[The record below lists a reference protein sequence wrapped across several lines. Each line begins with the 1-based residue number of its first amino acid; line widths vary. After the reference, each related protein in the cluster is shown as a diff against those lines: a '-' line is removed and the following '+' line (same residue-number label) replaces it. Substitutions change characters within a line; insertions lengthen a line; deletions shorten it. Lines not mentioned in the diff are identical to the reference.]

1 MTSPQSVK
9 IDSRPLTGPDD
20 THVLEVEGLTTRFG
34 SRSGAVI
41 AVDDISFSLK
51 RGETL
56 AIVGESGSGKSV
68 TAMSLIRLLPEPPA
82 QISARRI
89 HFGDKDLTGLS
100 AEQWRN
106 IRGNRIAMIFQDPMS
121 SLHPIRRIGD
131 QIAEV
136 LKTHTNLTRAQR
148 TARVIELLDLV
159 RIPEPQQRMQEY
171 PHNLSGGM
179 KQRVMIA
186 IALACNPDLLIADEP
201 TTALDVTI
209 QAQILNLL
217 KDLQE
222 RLGMAVIF
230 ITHDMG
236 VVAETADRVLV
247 MYAGR
252 VAESATVT
260 DLFKKTRHP
269 YTAGLIGAIPKI
281 DFTAQHGAERLQEI
295 PGVVPSLQ
303 DLPKGCAFAARCK
316 YATEDCTTERP
327 PLVEI
332 APAQFVACIRANS
345 LGELNQ

>member
-1 MTSPQSVK
+1 MSETLEMPATAQTTAQ
-9 IDSRPLTGPDD
+9 P
-20 THVLEVEGLTTRFG
+20 VLEVEGLTTEFVSK
-34 SRSGAVI
+34 SRSVV
-41 AVDDISFSLK
+41 AVDDVSFSLMP
-51 RGETL
+51 GETL

-68 TAMSLIRLLPEPPA
+68 TAMSLIRLLSEPPA
-82 QISARRI
+82 KISAKRI
-89 HFGDKDLTGLS
+89 QFGDTDLLS
-100 AEQWRN
+100 LDADAWRR

-136 LKTHTNLTRAQR
+136 LETHTDMNRDER
-148 TARVIELLDLV
+148 HARVIELLELV
-159 RIPEPQQRMQEY
+159 RIPEPEQRMQEF

-186 IALACNPDLLIADEP
+186 IALACNPQLLIADEP

-217 KDLQE
+217 KDLQK

-247 MYAGR
+247 LYAGR
-252 VAESATVT
+252 VVETAAVM
-260 DLFKKTRHP
+260 DLFQKTRHP
-269 YTAGLIGAIPKI
+269 YAAGLIGAIPKI
-281 DFTAQHGAERLQEI
+281 DLSALHGAERLQEI
-295 PGVVPSLQ
+295 PGVVPALW
-303 DLPKGCAFAARCK
+303 DLPEGCAFAARCK
-316 YATEDCTTERP
+316 YATDACSADRP
-327 PLVEI
+327 PLVET
-332 APAQFVACIRANS
+332 APGQFVACIHAET

>member
-1 MTSPQSVK
+1 MSTMPYAEKDAEKTAKPMLQ
-9 IDSRPLTGPDD
+9 
-20 THVLEVEGLTTRFG
+20 VEGLTTRFG
-34 SRSGAVI
+34 QKSSEVT
-41 AVDDISFSLK
+41 AVDDISLSLFP
-51 RGETL
+51 GETL

-82 QISARRI
+82 TISARRI
-89 HFGDKDLTGLS
+89 QFNDLDLTRVNPD
-100 AEQWRN
+100 EWRR

-131 QIAEV
+131 QISEV
-136 LKTHTNLTRAQR
+136 LETHTDMTSAQR
-148 TARVIELLDLV
+148 TERVVELLELV
-159 RIPEPQQRMQEY
+159 RIPEPRQRMRDY

-186 IALACNPDLLIADEP
+186 IALACNPELLIADEP

-252 VAESATVT
+252 VVETANVI

-281 DFTAQHGAERLQEI
+281 DFAALHGANRLQEI

-303 DLPKGCAFAARCK
+303 NLPKGCAFAARCN
-316 YATEDCTTERP
+316 YATEECVATRP

-332 APAQFVACIRANS
+332 APGQFVACIRADA
-345 LGELNQ
+345 LGELKQ

>member
-1 MTSPQSVK
+1 MSVSQ
-9 IDSRPLTGPDD
+9 DVPPTPLSKETP
-20 THVLEVEGLTTRFG
+20 VLEVEGLTTQFKSK
-34 SRSGAVI
+34 SRTVT
-41 AVDDISFSLK
+41 AVDNVSFSLMP
-51 RGETL
+51 GETL

-68 TAMSLIRLLPEPPA
+68 TAMSLIRLLSEPPA
-82 QISARRI
+82 KIYAKRI
-89 HFGDKDLTGLS
+89 QFGDTDLLS
-100 AEQWRN
+100 LDADEWRR

-136 LKTHTNLTRAQR
+136 LETHTDMNREQR
-148 TARVIELLDLV
+148 TARVIELLELV
-159 RIPEPQQRMQEY
+159 RIPEPKQRMQEY

-186 IALACNPDLLIADEP
+186 IALACNPQLLIADEP

-217 KDLQE
+217 KDLQK

-247 MYAGR
+247 LYAGR
-252 VAESATVT
+252 VAETASVT
-260 DLFKKTRHP
+260 DLFQKTRHP

-281 DFTAQHGAERLQEI
+281 DFAALHGADRLQEI
-295 PGVVPSLQ
+295 PGVVPALW
-303 DLPKGCAFAARCK
+303 DLPEGCAFAARCK
-316 YATEDCTTERP
+316 YATDDCIAGRP

-332 APAQFVACIRANS
+332 APGQFVACIRADT

>member
-1 MTSPQSVK
+1 MVDMEQLHKTSQQPVM
-9 IDSRPLTGPDD
+9 I
-20 THVLEVEGLTTRFG
+20 VEGLTTRFTTK
-34 SRSGAVI
+34 SGEVT
-41 AVDDISFSLK
+41 AVDDISFSLMP
-51 RGETL
+51 GETL

-82 QISARRI
+82 KTSARRI
-89 HFGDKDLTGLS
+89 QFGDTDLNNLDAG
-100 AEQWRN
+100 EWRR

-131 QIAEV
+131 QIDEV
-136 LKTHTNLTRAQR
+136 LVTHTDLDRNERK
-148 TARVIELLDLV
+148 ARVIELLELV
-159 RIPEPQQRMQEY
+159 RIPEPEQRMKEY

-186 IALACNPDLLIADEP
+186 IALACDPQLLIADEP

-209 QAQILNLL
+209 QAQILALI
-217 KDLQE
+217 KELQD

-252 VAESATVT
+252 VAEMATVT

-269 YTAGLIGAIPKI
+269 YTAGLIGAIAKI
-281 DFTAQHGAERLQEI
+281 DFTAEHGAERLQEI

-303 DLPKGCAFAARCK
+303 NLPEGCAFAARCK
-316 YATEDCTTERP
+316 YANKSCVATRP
-327 PLVEI
+327 QVSEI
-332 APAQFVACIRANS
+332 APTQFVACSEAAT
-345 LGELNQ
+345 LGELT

>member
-1 MTSPQSVK
+1 MSRVQSKPDAPQTQ
-9 IDSRPLTGPDD
+9 DLP
-20 THVLEVEGLTTRFG
+20 VLEVEGLTTRFG
-34 SRSGAVI
+34 SKYASVT
-41 AVDDISFSLK
+41 AVDNVSFSLMP
-51 RGETL
+51 GETL

-68 TAMSLIRLLPEPPA
+68 TAMSLIRLLSEPPA
-82 QISARRI
+82 MISARRI
-89 HFGDKDLTGLS
+89 QFGDTDLLKLQ
-100 AEQWRN
+100 AEEWRQ

-121 SLHPIRRIGD
+121 SLHPIRKIGD

-136 LKTHTNLTRAQR
+136 LETHTDLNRQERAE
-148 TARVIELLDLV
+148 RVVELLELV
-159 RIPEPQQRMQEY
+159 RIPEPRQRMQEY

-186 IALACNPDLLIADEP
+186 IALACNPQLLIADEP

-217 KDLQE
+217 KDLQK

-252 VAESATVT
+252 VAETSSVK
-260 DLFKKTRHP
+260 DLFEKTRHP

-281 DFTAQHGAERLQEI
+281 DLAALHGAGRLQEI
-295 PGVVPSLQ
+295 PGVVPSLK

-316 YATEDCTTERP
+316 YASEDCTAMRP
-327 PLVEI
+327 PLTEI
-332 APAQFVACIRANS
+332 TNGQYVACIRANT
-345 LGELNQ
+345 LGEL